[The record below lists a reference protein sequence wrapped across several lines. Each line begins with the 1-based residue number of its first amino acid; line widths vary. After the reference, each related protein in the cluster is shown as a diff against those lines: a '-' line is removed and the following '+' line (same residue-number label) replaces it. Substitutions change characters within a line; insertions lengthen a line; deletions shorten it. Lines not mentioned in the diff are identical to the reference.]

1 MAILVLGDFGIFS
14 CRAATDFSTVPGIRS
29 GNLAISE
36 FGDFRVCFEVSYGFS
51 NLYEKA
57 LQGAIDSVGNN
68 KVLAKSINNPII
80 KFK

>member
-1 MAILVLGDFGIFS
+1 M
-14 CRAATDFSTVPGIRS
+14 PGSYEFFNSS
-29 GNLAISE
+29 GYKVWKLAISE
-36 FGDFRVCFEVSYGFS
+36 FGDFRDFFEVSYGFS

-57 LQGAIDSVGNN
+57 LQGAIDFVGNN